1 MPKRVVGA
9 TIASEMSRY
18 YFDLRD
24 DARFV
29 PDTAGMEFRDFD
41 HAALEAVKS
50 LMEYALEVVPGGPDG
65 REIVMV
71 MKDENRRALLTAV
84 LTFELVKTEVPPA

>member
-29 PDTAGMEFRDFD
+29 PDPAGMEFRDFD